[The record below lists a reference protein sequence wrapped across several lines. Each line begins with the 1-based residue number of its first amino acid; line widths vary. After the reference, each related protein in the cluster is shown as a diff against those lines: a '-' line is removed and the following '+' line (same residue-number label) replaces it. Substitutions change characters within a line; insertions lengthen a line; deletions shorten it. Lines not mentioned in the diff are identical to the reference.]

1 MRNDPT
7 HSWRG
12 LVWTFLVLG
21 IPVAVAALLLASTG
35 PVLSRVVTDALIK
48 LTMVVGLYIFI
59 GNSGIFSF
67 GHAAFIVVGSYA
79 SAWMTIP
86 PTFKKVILPGLPA
99 FMQAIHL
106 DPFTGGLVGVLLAV
120 LLAFVIGLAL
130 MRLAGIAASI
140 ASFAFFSVIVVI
152 YNNWTGW
159 TKGTASLVG
168 LPVYAGPKLALAAA
182 LVAMLLALLFQHSRY
197 GLLLRATREDAAA
210 ARAAGVEVERMRLI
224 AFVVSAAVVAA
235 GGVLQGHFNGA
246 LTTTANVHLN
256 LTFLIL
262 AMLVVGGMRSLAGA
276 VIGVAILAF
285 VAELLRQLER
295 GWQIGDLT
303 ITAPSGLGQVG
314 LGIVMLVVRI
324 SRPQGLTRG
333 REIPMPGWLSRRE
346 RQGDADLIESTQNAR

>member
-1 MRNDPT
+1 MRPDPSR
-7 HSWRG
+7 SWQG

-21 IPVAVAALLLASTG
+21 IPVAAAALLLASTG

-67 GHAAFIVVGSYA
+67 GHAAFIVVASYA
-79 SAWMTIP
+79 SAWTTIP
-86 PTFKKVILPGLPA
+86 PTFKKVILPGLPSLV
-99 FMQAIHL
+99 QGLHL
-106 DPFTGGLVGVLLAV
+106 DPLTGGLVGVLLAAV
-120 LLAFVIGLAL
+120 LAFVIGLAL

-182 LVAMLLALLFQHSRY
+182 LAAMLLALLFQRTRY

-210 ARAAGVEVERMRLI
+210 ARAAGVDVERMRLI
-224 AFVVSAAVVAA
+224 AFVASAAVVAA

-256 LTFLIL
+256 LTFLVL

-276 VIGVAILAF
+276 VVGVAVLAS

-295 GWQIGDLT
+295 GWRFGDLT
-303 ITAPSGLGQVG
+303 VTAPSGLAQVG
-314 LGIVMLVVRI
+314 LGVVMLAVLI
-324 SRPQGLTRG
+324 WRPQGLTGG
-333 REIPMPGWLSRRE
+333 REIPMPRWLHRRGE
-346 RQGDADLIESTQNAR
+346 GAGAGLIRSTRYAR

>member
-1 MRNDPT
+1 MRSDPS

-12 LVWTFLVLG
+12 VVWTFLVLG
-21 IPVAVAALLLASTG
+21 IPVAAAALLLAATG
-35 PVLSRVVTDALIK
+35 PVLSRVVTDTLIK

-79 SAWMTIP
+79 SAWVTIP
-86 PTFKKVILPGLPA
+86 PTFKKVILPGLPG
-99 FMQAIHL
+99 FLQTLHL
-106 DPFTGGLVGVLLAV
+106 DPLTGALVGIALAA

-182 LVAMLLALLFQHSRY
+182 LAAMLLALLFQRSRY
-197 GLLLRATREDAAA
+197 GLMLRATREDPAA
-210 ARAAGVEVERMRLI
+210 ARAAGVDVERMRLV
-224 AFVVSAAVVAA
+224 AFVFSAAVVAA

-276 VIGVAILAF
+276 VTGVAILAF

-295 GWQIGDLT
+295 GWQFGDLT
-303 ITAPSGLGQVG
+303 ITAPSGMGQVG
-314 LGIVMLVVRI
+314 LGVVMLVVLI
-324 SRPQGLTRG
+324 WRPQGLTLG
-333 REIPMPGWLSRRE
+333 REIPIPRWLSRQDG
-346 RQGDADLIESTQNAR
+346 QGSVELVRSTQDAH